1 MECKEHQS
9 VAIIGA
15 GPAGCMCAYYAS
27 KSAEVTLFEASSP
40 LHTLLYT
47 GGGRCNLAYA
57 EYDFKEL
64 AKFYPRGEKFL
75 YSVFSR
81 FGTSETVEFFNEIGV
96 ETYTQDDLRIFP
108 VSNSAKDV
116 REKFLKSLKHCKISQ
131 ERVLSVELYP
141 PLEGRSKSSIS
152 GRGIN
157 INHDSFL
164 PPTRA
169 SLTLPLKGG
178 GKNDAKF
185 LVKTKS
191 DTYQFDKVVIAIGGH
206 AGFSLAEKLG
216 HTIIEPKPALTGLI
230 SAENFKSLQGVSLKD
245 VEARIFYNDKK
256 FAPLH
261 DLHGDL
267 LFTHEGI
274 SGPLAYKISSICARL
289 DYNKKHPLTIRLN
302 LLPRQYPSPEVLR
315 LASSPRTSPSPA
327 RGEGAYSP
335 HSFQDMLNSNPKKDI
350 KNLVSEFVPKSLADY
365 ILHVCGISLDEK
377 CCNINGQMRD
387 LLLKSLQEFEI
398 TVISPAK
405 EGEVVTSGGVSL
417 KEIDAKT
424 MQSKLVNGLYFCG
437 EVIDIDGFCGGFNLQ
452 NCWSTGFIAGV
463 NI

>member
-1 MECKEHQS
+1 MACKEKES

-27 KSAEVTLFEASSP
+27 KNADVTLFEASSP
-40 LHTLLYT
+40 LYTLLYT

-75 YSVFSR
+75 YSVFSK
-81 FGTSETVEFFNEIGV
+81 FSTAETLDFFKEIGI

-116 REKFLKSLKHCKISQ
+116 REKFLKSLKHC
-131 ERVLSVELYP
+131 
-141 PLEGRSKSSIS
+141 
-152 GRGIN
+152 N
-157 INHDSFL
+157 IIKEKVSDIKKHEQSF
-164 PPTRA
+164 
-169 SLTLPLKGG
+169 S
-178 GKNDAKF
+178 
-185 LVKTKS
+185 VKTNLNN
-191 DTYQFDKVVIAIGGH
+191 YQFDKVVIAIGGH

-216 HTIIEPKPALTGLI
+216 HIIVEPKPALTGLI

-245 VEARIFYNDKK
+245 VEARIFYQNKK
-256 FAPLH
+256 FAPKY
-261 DLHGDL
+261 DLRGDL
-267 LFTHEGI
+267 RGDLIFTHEGI

-289 DYNKKHPLTIRLN
+289 EYSKEAPLLLKLN
-302 LLPRQYPSPEVLR
+302 LLREELN
-315 LASSPRTSPSPA
+315 L
-327 RGEGAYSP
+327 
-335 HSFQDMLNSNPKKDI
+335 QDLLNSNPKKDI
-350 KNLVSEFVPKSLADY
+350 KNLVSDFVPKSLAEY
-365 ILHVCGISLDEK
+365 ILQVCGINLDEK
-377 CCNINGQMRD
+377 CCNINGKMRD
-387 LLLKSLQEFEI
+387 SILKSLQEFEI
-398 TVISPAK
+398 KVISPAK

-452 NCWSTGFIAGV
+452 NCWSTGFIASTRG
-463 NI
+463 

>member
-1 MECKEHQS
+1 MGCDADVGQAGVNVLPDNIKLK
-9 VAIIGA
+9 VAIVGA

-27 KSAEVTLFEASSP
+27 KNADVTLFEASSP

-81 FGTSETVEFFNEIGV
+81 FGTTETVEFFKEIGV

-108 VSNSAKDV
+108 TSNSAKDV
-116 REKFLKSLKHCKISQ
+116 REKFLKSLNKCKIIK
-131 ERVLSVELYP
+131 EKVIDVKE
-141 PLEGRSKSSIS
+141 
-152 GRGIN
+152 
-157 INHDSFL
+157 HDQC
-164 PPTRA
+164 
-169 SLTLPLKGG
+169 
-178 GKNDAKF
+178 F
-185 LVKTKS
+185 LVKTTLNS
-191 DTYQFDKVVIAIGGH
+191 YHFDKVVIAVGGH

-230 SAENFKSLQGVSLKD
+230 SAEDFKNLQGVSLKD
-245 VEARIFYNDKK
+245 VEAQIFYHDKK

-261 DLHGDL
+261 DSFGDLRGDL

-289 DYNKKHPLTIRLN
+289 DYSKENPLLIRLN
-302 LLPRQYPSPEVLR
+302 FLKEELDLQSL
-315 LASSPRTSPSPA
+315 
-327 RGEGAYSP
+327 
-335 HSFQDMLNSNPKKDI
+335 LNSNPKKDI
-350 KNLVSEFVPKSLADY
+350 KNLVAEFVPKSLAEY
-365 ILHVCGISLDEK
+365 ILQACGINLDEK

-387 LLLKSLQEFEI
+387 LILKLLQEFEI
-398 TVISPAK
+398 TIISPAK

-424 MQSKLVNGLYFCG
+424 MQSKLIDNLYFCG
-437 EVIDIDGFCGGFNLQ
+437 EVIDVDGFCGGFNLQ
-452 NCWSTGFIAGV
+452 NCWSTGFITGSSL
-463 NI
+463 NIN